1 MEQAAI
7 LKSGDVVKLTGLT
20 NPQYSIYG
28 FLTSFEVNI
37 KRVIDDVEK
46 VVTEKYSYTIEEQF
60 KLEDLVGQVNRDVSG
75 GFYEEQFFLG
85 YLAGRNKLYELKNH
99 KYEFKTATDGDEII
113 VRKLKVQ
120 DPYTD
125 FCKIETYKWIHKL
138 NIPTLDTGTWQIVI
152 PTGVIPNPISGENIE
167 LVSTAMEFYSHKIG
181 LFVTPLTNLNEKY
194 AKAFLFAK
202 IAIRINLVIKDIFSL
217 FETEGNTD
225 FTIYLSNQVLEWT
238 TKPIF
243 ENPSIEELE
252 DYLQNLNNFYKAAYS
267 NKLAIKSASKE
278 DKFYWLARVLSADA
292 LAIVPT
298 IDKVILLEKISGVS
312 KRLTEYNSGEAL
324 VLKIVESFT
333 FVSVSTEDRNTF
345 LTELMKNQVYDVN
358 YNGKNLSFDQ
368 HKTLFEVLYSKIDD
382 NRLERY
388 TIGPLAFTFGLLKT
402 KDNRKAFILMLYKIW
417 KSSTY
422 NPKYADPSYTQPANN
437 HGIYPQSYYMKL
449 IDGVVGSNGL
459 AANYN
464 PETSPALLVYNSS
477 SSSSSTSSTDY
488 YLKTTDVNYTLG
500 NIKGKKVEVYKVK
513 TNSRLTSTSDGPLA
527 FSLPS
532 DQSLYGTYELYQPI
546 SLIGFKPDLD
556 LVETFKDPEN
566 GVVLEVNK
574 FPNIPAFFLYYM
586 QDYSDLKKLDFGIV
600 AIAEIAMN
608 LTGVGAL
615 NDLKYLGYLSKARS
629 VWSGTATASE
639 TVLFWKAVEG
649 VNNTVQF
656 TADNL
661 ASINSYANNTTTDP
675 DVKEFTDKVSVL
687 FDIITIVSLGT
698 DPIMK
703 RKLFDS
709 AADVLAQ
716 ERKLITLGKPH
727 GLNTDTMNAIR
738 AIYDV
743 ESLIDLMQLKLNN
756 LSTGNDNILATF
768 STFTKDEKYEFFAY
782 FYNIDEGLTWAR
794 MNVVRYRTVSGTIEE
809 YTWVDLWKNDIKY
822 LKKQRTFEFLEAFD
836 FITYDAR
843 SKRLRE
849 HVFEGHVYPSGN
861 VGGFHHIEGNLNEN
875 TFGKIDLIVA
885 TPDSRGYF
893 TAHIS
898 IKNSSGVWI
907 KKRNFNGVL
916 IENDMF
922 PKDWTQEKLLENISL
937 AYTNKVFTG
946 IGNQYEGTMS
956 DGKKL
961 IICIDKVNTINEK
974 IKTIWPKR

>member
-7 LKSGDVVKLTGLT
+7 LKSGDVVKLSGLT

-28 FLTSFEVNI
+28 FLTSFEVII
-37 KRVIDDVEK
+37 KKVINGVEK
-46 VVTEKYSYTIEEQF
+46 EITEKYSYTVQDQF
-60 KLEDLVGQVNRDVSG
+60 KLEDLVGQVNKDVSG

-85 YLAGRNKLYELKNH
+85 YLAGKNKLYELKNH
-99 KYEFKTATDGDEII
+99 KYQFKAASYGDEII
-113 VRKLKVQ
+113 VRKLKVV

-125 FCKIETYKWIHKL
+125 FCKIETYKWKHKPNTL
-138 NIPTLDTGTWQIVI
+138 VLDVETRQITIPA
-152 PTGVIPNPISGENIE
+152 GVVPNPLLGENVQLNNI
-167 LVSTAMEFYSHKIG
+167 AMQFYSHKIG
-181 LFVTPLTNLNEKY
+181 LFVTPLADTNDKQ

-202 IAIRINLVIKDIFSL
+202 IAIRINLIIQDIFSL
-217 FETEGNTD
+217 FETENNTD
-225 FTIYLSNQVLEWT
+225 FGSYLNNQTYEWANKLIFANPTIE
-238 TKPIF
+238 I
-243 ENPSIEELE
+243 LE
-252 DYLQNLNNFYKAAYS
+252 DYLRNLNYFYKSAYA
-267 NKLAIKSASKE
+267 NKLSIKTALKE
-278 DKFYWLARVLSADA
+278 DKFYWLARALSVEG
-292 LAIVPT
+292 LATVPT
-298 IDKVILLEKISGVS
+298 IDKIMLLEKISGFR
-312 KRLTEYNSGEAL
+312 KQLTEYNEGEAL

-333 FVSVSTEDRNTF
+333 MDSVSAEDRNDF
-345 LTELMKNQVYDVN
+345 LNELMKNQIYDVN
-358 YNGKNLSFDQ
+358 YNGRDLSLNQ

-437 HGIYPQSYYMKL
+437 HGIYPQSYYMRL
-449 IDGVVGSNGL
+449 IDGAVGSNGL
-459 AANYN
+459 VANYN

-477 SSSSSTSSTDY
+477 SSSSSTGSTDY
-488 YLKTTDVNYTLG
+488 YLKTTDVNYILG

-532 DQSLYGTYELYQPI
+532 DKSLYGTYELYQPI

-566 GVVLEVNK
+566 GVVLEGNK
-574 FPNIPAFFLYYM
+574 IPNIPAFFLYYM

-649 VNNTVQF
+649 VNNAVQF

-661 ASINSYANNTTTDP
+661 ASINNYANNTTTDS

-709 AADVLAQ
+709 AASVLAQ

-727 GLNTDTMNAIR
+727 GLNADAMDAIR

-756 LSTGNDNILATF
+756 LTTGNDNILATF

-794 MNVVRYRTVSGTIEE
+794 MNVVRYRTASGTIEE

-822 LKKQRTFEFLEAFD
+822 LKKQRTFEFLEVFD
-836 FITYDAR
+836 FIAYDAR
-843 SKRLRE
+843 CNRLRE
-849 HVFEGHVYPSGN
+849 HIFKGHINSNGSVGGIHSYVAVTDGHAQIENILKNYSGGYYMANVSAIDETGN
-861 VGGFHHIEGNLNEN
+861 V
-875 TFGKIDLIVA
+875 
-885 TPDSRGYF
+885 
-893 TAHIS
+893 
-898 IKNSSGVWI
+898 
-907 KKRNFNGVL
+907 
-916 IENDMF
+916 F
-922 PKDWTQEKLLENISL
+922 PKTANAGMNSMLPNSWTKQKVLEEISF
-937 AYTNKVFTG
+937 AFNNKFKKPGTYNQFVGKFT
-946 IGNQYEGTMS
+946 
-956 DGKKL
+956 DGQKC
-961 IICIDKVNTINEK
+961 IICINGNSTNIDSSTK
-974 IKTIWPKR
+974 IITFWPDLK